1 MQVNQDD
8 RITPQE
14 TTSRSNRFAI
24 FAIVLVVLLSAG
36 GYYYYSGDSDSPKL
50 IPNAP
55 IVLPE
60 APSSE
65 PMTLGTT
72 PEPETSEALPDT
84 QVSTPEST
92 DPDATS
98 TTEPAIVVE
107 PVPVLAESDAFVHQ
121 KALAI
126 INNNVIG
133 SSLLQ
138 QDLAR
143 QFVVFVDNL
152 AQGELTRKV
161 SPVKGPEKIFSVSE
175 ITNKVYLN
183 PEGFH
188 RYDAYV
194 DSIAKMDEQSL
205 MSTYKQLTPVLEEAF
220 AELGYSNAKFN
231 DRMLQAIKVLLAAPI
246 VEDPIELSSISVN
259 YQFVDPNLE
268 ALPSAQKLLIRMGP
282 ENTRKLK
289 IALRKL
295 EAQLALQ

>member
-14 TTSRSNRFAI
+14 TSSSSNRFAL

-60 APSSE
+60 TPPSE
-65 PMTLGTT
+65 PMTLESA
-72 PEPETSEALPDT
+72 PEPETTETTPAVT
-84 QVSTPEST
+84 ETNTNSTET
-92 DPDATS
+92 TAV
-98 TTEPAIVVE
+98 TEPEVVVE
-107 PVPVLAESDAFVHQ
+107 PVPVLAESDAFVQQ
-121 KALAI
+121 KALAM
-126 INNNVIG
+126 INNNVLS
-133 SSLLQ
+133 SSLVQ
-138 QDLAR
+138 QDLVR

-161 SPVKGPEKIFSVSE
+161 SPLKGPEKLFSVSE

-205 MSTYKQLTPVLEEAF
+205 ITTYKQLTPLLEEAF
-220 AELGYSNAKFN
+220 TELGYSNAKFN
-231 DRMLQAIKVLLAAPI
+231 DRMLQAIKMLLAAPI
-246 VEDPIELSSISVN
+246 IEDPIELNSISVN

-289 IALRKL
+289 VALRKI
-295 EAQLALQ
+295 ENQLSQ

>member
-14 TTSRSNRFAI
+14 TSSSSNRFAL

-36 GYYYYSGDSDSPKL
+36 GYYYYSGGSDAPKL

-65 PMTLGTT
+65 PMTLESTPELETT
-72 PEPETSEALPDT
+72 PTLPDT
-84 QVSTPEST
+84 TVAETT
-92 DPDATS
+92 DNPATEA
-98 TTEPAIVVE
+98 EPAVVVE
-107 PVPVLAESDAFVHQ
+107 PIPSLAESDEFIHQ

-126 INNNVIG
+126 INNNVVG
-133 SSLLQ
+133 SSLIT

-161 SPVKGPEKIFSVSE
+161 SPIKGPEKLFTVSE

-183 PEGFH
+183 PDSYH

-194 DSIAKMDEQSL
+194 TVIASMDEQSL
-205 MSTYKQLTPVLEEAF
+205 MNTYKQLTPLLDEAF

-246 VEDPIELSSISVN
+246 IEDPIELNSMSVN

-282 ENTRKLK
+282 ENTRKVK

-295 EAQLALQ
+295 ENQLTQ

>member
-14 TTSRSNRFAI
+14 TSSSSNRFAL

-60 APSSE
+60 TPPSE
-65 PMTLGTT
+65 PMTLESA
-72 PEPETSEALPDT
+72 PEPETTETTPAVT
-84 QVSTPEST
+84 ETNTNSTETTAMAEPEV
-92 DPDATS
+92 
-98 TTEPAIVVE
+98 VVE
-107 PVPVLAESDAFVHQ
+107 PVPVLAESDAFVQQ
-121 KALAI
+121 KALAM
-126 INNNVIG
+126 INNNVLS
-133 SSLLQ
+133 SSLVQ
-138 QDLAR
+138 QDLVR

-161 SPVKGPEKIFSVSE
+161 SPLKGPEKLFSVSE

-205 MSTYKQLTPVLEEAF
+205 ITTYKQLTPLLEEAF
-220 AELGYSNAKFN
+220 TELGYSNAKFN
-231 DRMLQAIKVLLAAPI
+231 DRMLQAIKMLLAAPI
-246 VEDPIELSSISVN
+246 IEDPIELNSISVN

-289 IALRKL
+289 VALRKI
-295 EAQLALQ
+295 ENQLSQ

>member
-14 TTSRSNRFAI
+14 TSSSSNRFAL
-24 FAIVLVVLLSAG
+24 FAIVLVVLLSVG

-60 APSSE
+60 TPSSE
-65 PMTLGTT
+65 PMTLESA
-72 PEPETSEALPDT
+72 PEPETTETTPVAPETDT
-84 QVSTPEST
+84 NSPETP
-92 DPDATS
+92 AV
-98 TTEPAIVVE
+98 TEPEVVVE
-107 PVPVLAESDAFVHQ
+107 PVPALAESDAFVQ
-121 KALAI
+121 RKALAI
-126 INNNVIG
+126 INNNVLS
-133 SSLLQ
+133 SSLVQ

-161 SPVKGPEKIFSVSE
+161 SPLKGPEKLFSVSE

-194 DSIAKMDEQSL
+194 DSIAKMDEQTL
-205 MSTYKQLTPVLEEAF
+205 MATYKQMTPMLEEAF
-220 AELGYSNAKFN
+220 SELGYSNAKFN
-231 DRMLQAIKVLLAAPI
+231 DRMLQAIKILLAAPI
-246 VEDPIELSSISVN
+246 IEDPIELSSISVN

-289 IALRKL
+289 VALRKL
-295 EAQLALQ
+295 ESQLAQ

>member
-14 TTSRSNRFAI
+14 TSSSSNRFAL

-60 APSSE
+60 TPPSE
-65 PMTLGTT
+65 PMTLESA
-72 PEPETSEALPDT
+72 PEPETTETTPAVT
-84 QVSTPEST
+84 ETNTNSTETTAVAEPEV
-92 DPDATS
+92 
-98 TTEPAIVVE
+98 VVE
-107 PVPVLAESDAFVHQ
+107 PVPVLAESDAFVQQ
-121 KALAI
+121 KALAM
-126 INNNVIG
+126 INNNVLS
-133 SSLLQ
+133 SSLVQ
-138 QDLAR
+138 QDLVR

-161 SPVKGPEKIFSVSE
+161 SPLKGPEKLFSVSE

-205 MSTYKQLTPVLEEAF
+205 ITTYKQLTPLLEEAF
-220 AELGYSNAKFN
+220 TELGYSNAKFN
-231 DRMLQAIKVLLAAPI
+231 DRMLQAIKMLLAAPI
-246 VEDPIELSSISVN
+246 IEDPIELNSISVN

-268 ALPSAQKLLIRMGP
+268 ALPSVQKLLIRMGP

-289 IALRKL
+289 VALRKI
-295 EAQLALQ
+295 ENQLSQ

>member
-8 RITPQE
+8 RTNPQE
-14 TTSRSNRFAI
+14 TSSSSNRFAL

-60 APSSE
+60 TPPSE
-65 PMTLGTT
+65 PMTLESA
-72 PEPETSEALPDT
+72 PEPETTETTPAVT
-84 QVSTPEST
+84 ETNTNSTETTAVAEPEV
-92 DPDATS
+92 
-98 TTEPAIVVE
+98 VVE
-107 PVPVLAESDAFVHQ
+107 PVPVLAESDAFVQQ
-121 KALAI
+121 KALAM
-126 INNNVIG
+126 INNNVLS
-133 SSLLQ
+133 SSLVQ
-138 QDLAR
+138 QDLVR

-161 SPVKGPEKIFSVSE
+161 SPLKGPEKLFSVSE

-205 MSTYKQLTPVLEEAF
+205 ITTYKQLTPLLEEAF
-220 AELGYSNAKFN
+220 TELGYSNAKFN
-231 DRMLQAIKVLLAAPI
+231 DRMLQAIKMLLAAPI
-246 VEDPIELSSISVN
+246 IEDPIELNSISVN

-289 IALRKL
+289 VALRKI
-295 EAQLALQ
+295 ENQLSQ

>member
-14 TTSRSNRFAI
+14 TSSSSNRFAL

-65 PMTLGTT
+65 PMTLEST
-72 PEPETSEALPDT
+72 PEPTTTTDLPETPQTATET
-84 QVSTPEST
+84 T
-92 DPDATS
+92 DSPATE
-98 TTEPAIVVE
+98 TEPAVVVE
-107 PVPVLAESDAFVHQ
+107 PIPALAESDEFIHQ

-126 INNNVIG
+126 INNNVVG
-133 SSLLQ
+133 SSLIS

-161 SPVKGPEKIFSVSE
+161 SPIKGPEKLFTVSE

-183 PEGFH
+183 PDSYH
-188 RYDAYV
+188 RYDAYATV
-194 DSIAKMDEQSL
+194 IANMDEQSL
-205 MSTYKQLTPVLEEAF
+205 MNTYKQLTPLFEEAF
-220 AELGYSNAKFN
+220 TELGYSNAKFN
-231 DRMLQAIKVLLAAPI
+231 DRMLQAIKMLLAAPI
-246 VEDPIELSSISVN
+246 IEEPIELNSISVN

-282 ENTRKLK
+282 ENTRKVK

-295 EAQLALQ
+295 ENQLAQ

>member
-14 TTSRSNRFAI
+14 TSSSSNRFAL

-60 APSSE
+60 TPPSE
-65 PMTLGTT
+65 PMTLESA
-72 PEPETSEALPDT
+72 PEPETTETTPAVT
-84 QVSTPEST
+84 ETNTNSTETTAVAEPE
-92 DPDATS
+92 
-98 TTEPAIVVE
+98 IVVE
-107 PVPVLAESDAFVHQ
+107 PVPVLAESDAFVQQ
-121 KALAI
+121 KALAM
-126 INNNVIG
+126 INNNVLS
-133 SSLLQ
+133 SSLVQ
-138 QDLAR
+138 QDLVR

-161 SPVKGPEKIFSVSE
+161 SPLKGPEKLFSVSE

-205 MSTYKQLTPVLEEAF
+205 ITTYKQLTPLLEEAF
-220 AELGYSNAKFN
+220 TELGYSNAKFN
-231 DRMLQAIKVLLAAPI
+231 DRMLQAIKMLLAAPI
-246 VEDPIELSSISVN
+246 IEDPIELNSISVN

-289 IALRKL
+289 VALRKI
-295 EAQLALQ
+295 ENQLSQ

>member
-14 TTSRSNRFAI
+14 TSSSSNRFAL

-60 APSSE
+60 TPPSE
-65 PMTLGTT
+65 PMTLESA
-72 PEPETSEALPDT
+72 PEPETTET
-84 QVSTPEST
+84 TPAVTET
-92 DPDATS
+92 NTNRTE
-98 TTEPAIVVE
+98 TTAVAEPEVVVE
-107 PVPVLAESDAFVHQ
+107 PVPVLAESDAFVQQ
-121 KALAI
+121 KALAM
-126 INNNVIG
+126 INNNVLS
-133 SSLLQ
+133 SSLVQ
-138 QDLAR
+138 QDLVR

-161 SPVKGPEKIFSVSE
+161 SPLKGPEKLFSVSE

-205 MSTYKQLTPVLEEAF
+205 ITTYKQLTPLLEEAF
-220 AELGYSNAKFN
+220 TELGYSNAKFN
-231 DRMLQAIKVLLAAPI
+231 DRMLQAIKMLLAAPI
-246 VEDPIELSSISVN
+246 IEDPIELNSISVN

-289 IALRKL
+289 VALRKI
-295 EAQLALQ
+295 ESQLSQ

>member
-14 TTSRSNRFAI
+14 TSSSSNRFAL

-60 APSSE
+60 TPPSE
-65 PMTLGTT
+65 PMTLESA
-72 PEPETSEALPDT
+72 PEPETTETTPAVT
-84 QVSTPEST
+84 ETNTNSTETTAVAEPEV
-92 DPDATS
+92 
-98 TTEPAIVVE
+98 VVE
-107 PVPVLAESDAFVHQ
+107 PVPVLAESDAFVQQ
-121 KALAI
+121 KALTM
-126 INNNVIG
+126 INNNVLS
-133 SSLLQ
+133 SSLVQ
-138 QDLAR
+138 QDLVR

-161 SPVKGPEKIFSVSE
+161 SPLKGPEKLFSVSE

-205 MSTYKQLTPVLEEAF
+205 ITTYKQLTPLLEEAF
-220 AELGYSNAKFN
+220 TELGYSNAKFN
-231 DRMLQAIKVLLAAPI
+231 DRMLQAIKMLLAAPI
-246 VEDPIELSSISVN
+246 IEDPIELNSISVN

-289 IALRKL
+289 VALRKI
-295 EAQLALQ
+295 ENQLSQ

>member
-14 TTSRSNRFAI
+14 TSSSSNRFAL
-24 FAIVLVVLLSAG
+24 FAIVLVVLLSVG

-60 APSSE
+60 TPPSE
-65 PMTLGTT
+65 PMTLESA
-72 PEPETSEALPDT
+72 PEPETTET
-84 QVSTPEST
+84 TPEAPET
-92 DPDATS
+92 DTNSPATPAV
-98 TTEPAIVVE
+98 TEPEVVVE
-107 PVPVLAESDAFVHQ
+107 PVPALAESDAFVQ
-121 KALAI
+121 RKALAI
-126 INNNVIG
+126 INNNVLS
-133 SSLLQ
+133 SSLVQ

-161 SPVKGPEKIFSVSE
+161 SPLKGPEKLFSVSE

-194 DSIAKMDEQSL
+194 DSIAKMDEQTL
-205 MSTYKQLTPVLEEAF
+205 MATYKQMTPMLEEAF
-220 AELGYSNAKFN
+220 SELGYSNAKFN
-231 DRMLQAIKVLLAAPI
+231 DRMLQAIKILLAAPI
-246 VEDPIELSSISVN
+246 IEDPIELSSISVN

-289 IALRKL
+289 VALRKL
-295 EAQLALQ
+295 ESQLAQ

>member
-14 TTSRSNRFAI
+14 TSSSSNRFAL

-36 GYYYYSGDSDSPKL
+36 GYYYYSGGSDAPKL

-65 PMTLGTT
+65 PMTLESTPELETT
-72 PEPETSEALPDT
+72 PTLPDT
-84 QVSTPEST
+84 TVVETT
-92 DPDATS
+92 DNPATEA
-98 TTEPAIVVE
+98 EPAVVVE
-107 PVPVLAESDAFVHQ
+107 PIPSLAESDEFIHQ

-126 INNNVIG
+126 INNNVVG
-133 SSLLQ
+133 SSLIT

-161 SPVKGPEKIFSVSE
+161 SPIKGPEKLFTVSE

-183 PEGFH
+183 PDSYH

-194 DSIAKMDEQSL
+194 AVIASMDEQSL
-205 MSTYKQLTPVLEEAF
+205 MNTYKQLTPLLDEAF

-246 VEDPIELSSISVN
+246 IEDPIELNSISVN

-282 ENTRKLK
+282 ENTRKVK

-295 EAQLALQ
+295 ENQLTQ

>member
-8 RITPQE
+8 RIDPKE
-14 TTSRSNRFAI
+14 TSSSSNRFALL
-24 FAIVLVVLLSAG
+24 AIVLVILLSAG
-36 GYYYYSGDSDSPKL
+36 GYYYYSNDSDSPKL

-60 APSSE
+60 TPSSE
-65 PMTLGTT
+65 PMTLESA
-72 PEPETSEALPDT
+72 PEPETEEVAPVT
-84 QVSTPEST
+84 QETDSSNTNTSVVPEPEVIA
-92 DPDATS
+92 D
-98 TTEPAIVVE
+98 
-107 PVPVLAESDAFVHQ
+107 PVPALAESDTFVQQ
-121 KALAI
+121 KVLAL
-126 INNNVIG
+126 INNNVVA
-133 SSLLQ
+133 SSLVQ

-161 SPVKGPEKIFSVSE
+161 SPIKGPEKQFTVSE

-194 DSIAKMDEQSL
+194 DSIVKMDEQSL
-205 MSTYKQLTPVLEEAF
+205 MATYKQMTPMLEEAF
-220 AELGYSNAKFN
+220 SELGYSNAKFN
-231 DRMLQAIKVLLAAPI
+231 DRMLQAIKLLLAAPI
-246 VEDPIELSSISVN
+246 IEDPIELSSISVN

-289 IALRKL
+289 VALRKL
-295 EAQLALQ
+295 ENQLAQ

>member
-14 TTSRSNRFAI
+14 TSSSSNRFAL

-60 APSSE
+60 TPPSK
-65 PMTLGTT
+65 PMTLESA
-72 PEPETSEALPDT
+72 PEPETTETTPAVT
-84 QVSTPEST
+84 ETNTNSTETP
-92 DPDATS
+92 AV
-98 TTEPAIVVE
+98 TEPEVIAE
-107 PVPVLAESDAFVHQ
+107 PVPALAESDAFVQQ

-126 INNNVIG
+126 IDNNVLG
-133 SSLLQ
+133 SALVQ

-161 SPVKGPEKIFSVSE
+161 SPLKGPEKHFSVSE

-194 DSIAKMDEQSL
+194 DSIAKMDEQTL
-205 MSTYKQLTPVLEEAF
+205 MVTYKQMTPMLEEAF
-220 AELGYSNAKFN
+220 TELGYSNAKFN
-231 DRMLQAIKVLLAAPI
+231 DRMLQAIKILLAAPI
-246 VEDPIELSSISVN
+246 IEDPIELSSISVN

-289 IALRKL
+289 VALRKL
-295 EAQLALQ
+295 ENQLAQ

>member
-14 TTSRSNRFAI
+14 TSSSSNRFAL

-60 APSSE
+60 TPPSE
-65 PMTLGTT
+65 PMTLESA
-72 PEPETSEALPDT
+72 PEPETTETTPAVT
-84 QVSTPEST
+84 ETNTNSTETTAVAEPEV
-92 DPDATS
+92 
-98 TTEPAIVVE
+98 VVE
-107 PVPVLAESDAFVHQ
+107 PVPVLAESDAFVQQ
-121 KALAI
+121 KALAM
-126 INNNVIG
+126 INNNVLS
-133 SSLLQ
+133 SSLVQ
-138 QDLAR
+138 QDLVR

-161 SPVKGPEKIFSVSE
+161 SPLKGPEKLFSVSE

-205 MSTYKQLTPVLEEAF
+205 ITTYKQLTPLLEEAF
-220 AELGYSNAKFN
+220 TELGYSNAKFN
-231 DRMLQAIKVLLAAPI
+231 DRMLQAIKMLLAAPI
-246 VEDPIELSSISVN
+246 IEDPIELNSISVN

-289 IALRKL
+289 VALRKI
-295 EAQLALQ
+295 ESQLSQ

>member
-14 TTSRSNRFAI
+14 TSSSSNRFAL

-60 APSSE
+60 TPPSE
-65 PMTLGTT
+65 PMTLESA
-72 PEPETSEALPDT
+72 PEPETTETTPT
-84 QVSTPEST
+84 VTETNINSTET
-92 DPDATS
+92 TAV
-98 TTEPAIVVE
+98 TEPEVVVE
-107 PVPVLAESDAFVHQ
+107 PVPVLAESDAFVQQ
-121 KALAI
+121 KALAM
-126 INNNVIG
+126 INNNVLS
-133 SSLLQ
+133 SSLVQ
-138 QDLAR
+138 QDLVR

-161 SPVKGPEKIFSVSE
+161 SPLKGPEKLFSVSE

-205 MSTYKQLTPVLEEAF
+205 ITTYKQLTPLLEEAF
-220 AELGYSNAKFN
+220 TELGYSNAKFN
-231 DRMLQAIKVLLAAPI
+231 DRMLQAIKMLLAAPI
-246 VEDPIELSSISVN
+246 IEDPIELNSISVN

-289 IALRKL
+289 VALRKI
-295 EAQLALQ
+295 ENQLSQ

>member
-14 TTSRSNRFAI
+14 TSSSSNRFAL

-60 APSSE
+60 TPPSE
-65 PMTLGTT
+65 PMTLESE
-72 PEPETSEALPDT
+72 PEPETTETTPAVT
-84 QVSTPEST
+84 ETNTNSTET
-92 DPDATS
+92 TAV
-98 TTEPAIVVE
+98 TEPEVVVE
-107 PVPVLAESDAFVHQ
+107 PVPVLAESDAFVQQ
-121 KALAI
+121 KALAM
-126 INNNVIG
+126 INNNVLS
-133 SSLLQ
+133 SSLVQ
-138 QDLAR
+138 QDLVR

-161 SPVKGPEKIFSVSE
+161 SPLKGPEKLFSVSE

-205 MSTYKQLTPVLEEAF
+205 ITTYKQLTPLLEEAF
-220 AELGYSNAKFN
+220 TELGYSNAKFN
-231 DRMLQAIKVLLAAPI
+231 DRMLQAIKMLLAAPI
-246 VEDPIELSSISVN
+246 IEDPIELNSISVN

-289 IALRKL
+289 VALRKI
-295 EAQLALQ
+295 ENQLSQ

>member
-14 TTSRSNRFAI
+14 TSSSSNRFAL

-36 GYYYYSGDSDSPKL
+36 GYYYYSGDSESPKL

-60 APSSE
+60 TPPSE
-65 PMTLGTT
+65 PMTLESA
-72 PEPETSEALPDT
+72 PEPETTETTPAVT
-84 QVSTPEST
+84 ETNTNSTET
-92 DPDATS
+92 TAV
-98 TTEPAIVVE
+98 TEPEVVVE
-107 PVPVLAESDAFVHQ
+107 PVPVLAESDAFVQQ
-121 KALAI
+121 KALAM
-126 INNNVIG
+126 INNNVLS
-133 SSLLQ
+133 SSLVQ
-138 QDLAR
+138 QDLVR

-161 SPVKGPEKIFSVSE
+161 SPLKGPEKLFSVSE

-205 MSTYKQLTPVLEEAF
+205 ITTYKQLTPLLEEAF
-220 AELGYSNAKFN
+220 TELGYSNAKFN
-231 DRMLQAIKVLLAAPI
+231 DRMLQAIKMLLAAPI
-246 VEDPIELSSISVN
+246 IEDPIELNSISVN

-289 IALRKL
+289 VALRKI
-295 EAQLALQ
+295 ENQLSQ

>member
-14 TTSRSNRFAI
+14 TSSSSNRFAL

-60 APSSE
+60 TPPSE
-65 PMTLGTT
+65 PMTLESAPKPETTETT
-72 PEPETSEALPDT
+72 PAVTETNTNSTETTAVAEPE
-84 QVSTPEST
+84 V
-92 DPDATS
+92 
-98 TTEPAIVVE
+98 VVE
-107 PVPVLAESDAFVHQ
+107 PVPVLAESDAFVQQ
-121 KALAI
+121 KALAM
-126 INNNVIG
+126 INNNVLS
-133 SSLLQ
+133 SSLVQ
-138 QDLAR
+138 QDLVR

-161 SPVKGPEKIFSVSE
+161 SPLKGPEKLFSVSE

-205 MSTYKQLTPVLEEAF
+205 ITTYKQLTPLLEEAF
-220 AELGYSNAKFN
+220 TELGYSNAKFN
-231 DRMLQAIKVLLAAPI
+231 DRMLQAIKMLLAAPI
-246 VEDPIELSSISVN
+246 IEDPIELNSISVN

-289 IALRKL
+289 VALRKI
-295 EAQLALQ
+295 ENQLSQ

>member
-14 TTSRSNRFAI
+14 TSSSSNRFAL
-24 FAIVLVVLLSAG
+24 FAIVLVVLLSVG

-60 APSSE
+60 TPPSE
-65 PMTLGTT
+65 PMTLESA
-72 PEPETSEALPDT
+72 PEPETTET
-84 QVSTPEST
+84 TPVAPET
-92 DPDATS
+92 DNNSPETPAV
-98 TTEPAIVVE
+98 TEPEVVVE
-107 PVPVLAESDAFVHQ
+107 PVPALAESDAFVQ
-121 KALAI
+121 RKALAI
-126 INNNVIG
+126 INNNVLS
-133 SSLLQ
+133 SSLVQ

-161 SPVKGPEKIFSVSE
+161 SPLKGPEKLFSVSE

-194 DSIAKMDEQSL
+194 DSIAKMDEQTL
-205 MSTYKQLTPVLEEAF
+205 MVTYKQMTPMLEEAF
-220 AELGYSNAKFN
+220 TELGYSNAKFN
-231 DRMLQAIKVLLAAPI
+231 DRMLQAIKILLAAPI
-246 VEDPIELSSISVN
+246 IEDPIELSSISVN

-289 IALRKL
+289 VALRKL
-295 EAQLALQ
+295 ENQLAQ

>member
-14 TTSRSNRFAI
+14 TSSSSNRFAL

-60 APSSE
+60 TPPSE
-65 PMTLGTT
+65 PMTLESA
-72 PEPETSEALPDT
+72 PEPETTETTPAVT
-84 QVSTPEST
+84 ETNTNSTET
-92 DPDATS
+92 TAV
-98 TTEPAIVVE
+98 TEPEVVVE
-107 PVPVLAESDAFVHQ
+107 PVPVLAESDAFVQQ
-121 KALAI
+121 KALAM
-126 INNNVIG
+126 INNNVLS
-133 SSLLQ
+133 SSLVQ
-138 QDLAR
+138 QDLVR

-161 SPVKGPEKIFSVSE
+161 SPLKGPEKLFSVSE

-205 MSTYKQLTPVLEEAF
+205 ITTYKQLTPLLEEAF
-220 AELGYSNAKFN
+220 TELGYSNAKFN
-231 DRMLQAIKVLLAAPI
+231 DRMLQAIKMLLAAPI
-246 VEDPIELSSISVN
+246 IEDPIELNSISVN

-289 IALRKL
+289 VALRKI
-295 EAQLALQ
+295 ESQLSQ

>member
-8 RITPQE
+8 RINPQE
-14 TTSRSNRFAI
+14 TSSSSNRFAL

-36 GYYYYSGDSDSPKL
+36 GYYYYSGDSDAPKR

-60 APSSE
+60 TPSSE
-65 PMTLGTT
+65 PMTLESATEPEETAETT
-72 PEPETSEALPDT
+72 PTTTETNT
-84 QVSTPEST
+84 NSTES
-92 DPDATS
+92 S
-98 TTEPAIVVE
+98 VTTEPEVVVE
-107 PVPVLAESDAFVHQ
+107 PVPALAESDTFVQQ

-126 INNNVIG
+126 INNNLLA
-133 SSLLQ
+133 SSLVQ
-138 QDLAR
+138 QDIIR

-161 SPVKGPEKIFSVSE
+161 SPIKGPEKLFTVSE

-183 PEGFH
+183 PDSYH

-194 DSIAKMDEQSL
+194 DSITKMDEQSL
-205 MSTYKQLTPVLEEAF
+205 IRTYKQLTPLLEEAF
-220 AELGYSNAKFN
+220 SELGYSHAKFN

-289 IALRKL
+289 VALRKL
-295 EAQLALQ
+295 ENQLAQ

>member
-14 TTSRSNRFAI
+14 TSSSSNRFAL

-60 APSSE
+60 TPPSE
-65 PMTLGTT
+65 PMTLESAPEAETTETT
-72 PEPETSEALPDT
+72 PAVTETNTNSTETTAVAEPE
-84 QVSTPEST
+84 V
-92 DPDATS
+92 
-98 TTEPAIVVE
+98 VVE
-107 PVPVLAESDAFVHQ
+107 PVPVLAESDAFVQQ
-121 KALAI
+121 KALAM
-126 INNNVIG
+126 INNNVLS
-133 SSLLQ
+133 SSLVQ
-138 QDLAR
+138 QDLVR

-161 SPVKGPEKIFSVSE
+161 SPLKGPEKLFSVSE

-205 MSTYKQLTPVLEEAF
+205 ITTYKQLTPLLEEAF
-220 AELGYSNAKFN
+220 TELGYSNAKFN
-231 DRMLQAIKVLLAAPI
+231 DRMLQAIKMLLAAPI
-246 VEDPIELSSISVN
+246 IEDPIELNSISVN

-289 IALRKL
+289 VALRKI
-295 EAQLALQ
+295 ENQLSQ

>member
-14 TTSRSNRFAI
+14 TSSSSNRFAL
-24 FAIVLVVLLSAG
+24 FAIVLVVLLSVG

-60 APSSE
+60 TPPSE
-65 PMTLGTT
+65 PMTLESA
-72 PEPETSEALPDT
+72 PEPETTET
-84 QVSTPEST
+84 TPVAPET
-92 DPDATS
+92 DNNSPETPAV
-98 TTEPAIVVE
+98 TEPEVVVE
-107 PVPVLAESDAFVHQ
+107 PVPALAESDAFVQ
-121 KALAI
+121 RKALAI
-126 INNNVIG
+126 INNNVLS
-133 SSLLQ
+133 SSLVQ

-161 SPVKGPEKIFSVSE
+161 SPLKGPEKLFSVSE

-194 DSIAKMDEQSL
+194 DSIAKMDEQTL
-205 MSTYKQLTPVLEEAF
+205 MATYKQMTPMLEEAF
-220 AELGYSNAKFN
+220 SELGYSNAKFN
-231 DRMLQAIKVLLAAPI
+231 DRMLQAIKILLAAPI
-246 VEDPIELSSISVN
+246 IEDPIELSSISVN
-259 YQFVDPNLE
+259 YQFVDPHLE

-289 IALRKL
+289 VALRKL
-295 EAQLALQ
+295 ENQLAQ

>member
-14 TTSRSNRFAI
+14 TSSSSNRFAL

-60 APSSE
+60 TPPSE
-65 PMTLGTT
+65 PMTLESA
-72 PEPETSEALPDT
+72 PEPETTETTPVAPETDT
-84 QVSTPEST
+84 NSPETP
-92 DPDATS
+92 AV
-98 TTEPAIVVE
+98 TEPEVVVE
-107 PVPVLAESDAFVHQ
+107 PVPALAESDAFVQ
-121 KALAI
+121 RKALAI
-126 INNNVIG
+126 INNNVLS
-133 SSLLQ
+133 SSLVQ

-161 SPVKGPEKIFSVSE
+161 SPLKGPEKLFSVSE

-194 DSIAKMDEQSL
+194 DSIAKMDEQTL
-205 MSTYKQLTPVLEEAF
+205 MATYKQMTPMLEEAF
-220 AELGYSNAKFN
+220 SELGYSNAKFN
-231 DRMLQAIKVLLAAPI
+231 DRMLQAIKILLAAPI
-246 VEDPIELSSISVN
+246 IEDPIELSSISVN

-289 IALRKL
+289 VALRKL
-295 EAQLALQ
+295 ENQLAQ

>member
-14 TTSRSNRFAI
+14 TSSSSNRFAL
-24 FAIVLVVLLSAG
+24 FAIMLVVLLSAG

-60 APSSE
+60 TPPSE
-65 PMTLGTT
+65 PMTLESAPESETTETT
-72 PEPETSEALPDT
+72 PAVTETNTNSTETTAVAEPE
-84 QVSTPEST
+84 V
-92 DPDATS
+92 
-98 TTEPAIVVE
+98 VVE
-107 PVPVLAESDAFVHQ
+107 PVPVLAESDAFVQQ
-121 KALAI
+121 KALAM
-126 INNNVIG
+126 INNNVLS
-133 SSLLQ
+133 SSLVQ
-138 QDLAR
+138 QDLVR

-161 SPVKGPEKIFSVSE
+161 SPLKGPEKLFSVSE

-205 MSTYKQLTPVLEEAF
+205 ITTYKQLTPLLEEAF
-220 AELGYSNAKFN
+220 TELGYSNAKFN
-231 DRMLQAIKVLLAAPI
+231 DRMLQAIKMLLAAPI
-246 VEDPIELSSISVN
+246 IEDPIELNSISVN

-289 IALRKL
+289 VALRKI
-295 EAQLALQ
+295 ENQLSQ

>member
-14 TTSRSNRFAI
+14 TSSSSNRFAL

-60 APSSE
+60 TPPSE
-65 PMTLGTT
+65 PMTLEST
-72 PEPETSEALPDT
+72 PEPETTETTPAVT
-84 QVSTPEST
+84 ETNTNSTETTAVAEPEV
-92 DPDATS
+92 
-98 TTEPAIVVE
+98 VVE
-107 PVPVLAESDAFVHQ
+107 PVPVLAESDAFVQQ
-121 KALAI
+121 KALAM
-126 INNNVIG
+126 INNNVLS
-133 SSLLQ
+133 SSLVQ
-138 QDLAR
+138 QDLVR

-161 SPVKGPEKIFSVSE
+161 SPLKGPEKLFSVSE

-194 DSIAKMDEQSL
+194 DSIAKMDEQGL
-205 MSTYKQLTPVLEEAF
+205 ITTYKQLTPLLEEAF
-220 AELGYSNAKFN
+220 TELGYSNAKFN
-231 DRMLQAIKVLLAAPI
+231 DRMLQAIKMLLAAPI
-246 VEDPIELSSISVN
+246 IEDPIELNSISVN

-289 IALRKL
+289 VALRKI
-295 EAQLALQ
+295 ENQLSQ

>member
-14 TTSRSNRFAI
+14 TSSSSNRFAL

-36 GYYYYSGDSDSPKL
+36 GYYYYSGGSDAPKL

-65 PMTLGTT
+65 PMTLESTPELETT
-72 PEPETSEALPDT
+72 PTLPDT
-84 QVSTPEST
+84 TVAETT
-92 DPDATS
+92 DNPATEA
-98 TTEPAIVVE
+98 EPAVVVE
-107 PVPVLAESDAFVHQ
+107 PIPSLAESDEFIHQ

-126 INNNVIG
+126 INNNVVG
-133 SSLLQ
+133 SSLIT

-161 SPVKGPEKIFSVSE
+161 SPIKGPEKLFTVSE

-183 PEGFH
+183 PDSYH

-194 DSIAKMDEQSL
+194 TVIASMDEQSL
-205 MSTYKQLTPVLEEAF
+205 MNTYKQLTPLLDEAF

-246 VEDPIELSSISVN
+246 IEDPIELNSISVN

-282 ENTRKLK
+282 ENTRKVK

-295 EAQLALQ
+295 ENQLTQ

>member
-8 RITPQE
+8 RIDPKE
-14 TTSRSNRFAI
+14 TSSSSNRFALL
-24 FAIVLVVLLSAG
+24 AIVLVILLSAG
-36 GYYYYSGDSDSPKL
+36 GYYYYSNDSDSPKL

-60 APSSE
+60 TPSSE
-65 PMTLGTT
+65 PMTLESA
-72 PEPETSEALPDT
+72 PEPETEEVAPVT
-84 QVSTPEST
+84 QETDSSNTNTSVVPEPEVIA
-92 DPDATS
+92 D
-98 TTEPAIVVE
+98 
-107 PVPVLAESDAFVHQ
+107 PVPALAESDTFVQQ
-121 KALAI
+121 KVLAL
-126 INNNVIG
+126 INNNVVA
-133 SSLLQ
+133 SSLVQ

-161 SPVKGPEKIFSVSE
+161 SPIKGPEKQFTVSE

-205 MSTYKQLTPVLEEAF
+205 MATYKQMTPMLEEAF
-220 AELGYSNAKFN
+220 SELGYSNAKFN
-231 DRMLQAIKVLLAAPI
+231 DRMLQAIKLLLAAPI

-259 YQFVDPNLE
+259 YQFVDPDLE

-289 IALRKL
+289 VALRKL
-295 EAQLALQ
+295 ENQLAP